1 MDSAGGSELSYNM
14 PVRSMLHGGVLSPE
28 WDSSLTLSK
37 AKQISRKSGQE
48 NVRLKSGK
56 CAALV
61 VIHKRPTQVWAHK
74 CFIIT
79 ES

>member
-37 AKQISRKSGQE
+37 AKQISRKTGQE
-48 NVRLKSGK
+48 
-56 CAALV
+56 
-61 VIHKRPTQVWAHK
+61 KRKAKEWEVCCSCGYSQKTHTSLGP
-74 CFIIT
+74 
-79 ES
+79 